1 MYEPRLIGTWQSDA
15 KKTAREIDARND
27 IPLSKKSKLKKLM
40 GKLELRYT
48 RNRCYAKLG
57 DEITPMRYSV
67 VARDETSVAIVTA
80 GPILGRKIVHI
91 QFEDKYYWVCLGNIR
106 EYFKQ
111 LKRSPK

>member
-1 MYEPRLIGTWQSDA
+1 
-15 KKTAREIDARND
+15 
-27 IPLSKKSKLKKLM
+27 M

-57 DEITPMRYSV
+57 DAVTPMRFSV
-67 VARDETSVAIVTA
+67 VARDEASVAIVTV

-91 QFEDKYYWVCLGNIR
+91 HFEDKYYWVSLGNIR

-111 LKRSPK
+111 VKRSPKE